1 MKPLLF
7 LLILLFFESTSCKSI
22 KGISFFEEKDKKDE
36 KVIVTIT
43 TDDEYELNK
52 ALFYLYKLG
61 GTIYIDTPIINF
73 KNYGSLS
80 VTGTLEGGIV
90 GIKQSNGEYPIL
102 NFQAQ
107 RDSSTSFYSSGLS
120 VVASNKIIKNLII
133 ESAGSYG
140 IFINGQKNII
150 DHVIT
155 RYNGQSGIYISS
167 GSEYNTFNYCYSYR
181 NFHFLENN
189 LIADGFTI
197 EIGAINNIFNNCFAW
212 ENSQNGFGYYYWN
225 GKNKNGEITY
235 THSGS
240 WNNGNMDVFSGK
252 YDFDNGNPLDKKLWT
267 IQQIIKS
274 NKDFENNYN
283 NNVFNLDSISLN
295 SNLANEYFSNYNLG
309 NNGSGFNFGHEKI
322 EESNAEIR
330 VVDYCVSFDHISK
343 GFNNNGSK
351 NFTAFITNTVG
362 FNNNM
367 NYELPF
373 MFNKWSN
380 NWSWGSKEED
390 NFGNEMEI
398 KRPDDSNSAKK
409 DIYSVRDQITKVV
422 YANKFPEDI
431 NFDKVIKSLKSE

>member
-7 LLILLFFESTSCKSI
+7 LIIILYFQHASCKLTED
-22 KGISFFEEKDKKDE
+22 ISLFEEKEQKDE
-36 KVIVTIT
+36 KVIATIT
-43 TDDEYELNK
+43 TDDESELKK

-61 GTIYIDTPIINF
+61 GIIYIDTPVINF
-73 KNYGSLS
+73 KNHGSIS

-102 NFQAQ
+102 NFQTQ
-107 RDSSTSFYSSGLS
+107 RDNSTTFYNSGLD

-140 IFINGQKNII
+140 IFINGQKNTI

-167 GSEYNTFNYCYSYR
+167 CSEYNTFNYCYSYR

-212 ENSQNGFGYYYWN
+212 ENSQNGFGYYHWD

-235 THSGS
+235 THSAC

-252 YDFDNGNPLDKKLWT
+252 YDFDNGKPLDKKLWT
-267 IQQIIKS
+267 IQQILKL
-274 NKDFENNYN
+274 NKDFEYNYN
-283 NNVFNLDSISLN
+283 NNIFNLDSITLN
-295 SNLANEYFSNYNLG
+295 SKPANAYFSNYNVG
-309 NNGSGFNFGHEKI
+309 EYGSGFNFGNEKI
-322 EESNAEIR
+322 EESNLEIR

-351 NFTAFITNTVG
+351 NINAFVTNTVG

-373 MFNKWSN
+373 MFSKWSN
-380 NWSWGSKEED
+380 NWSWDSKEED
-390 NFGNEMEI
+390 SFNNEMEI
-398 KRPDDSNSAKK
+398 KRPNDTNSAKK
-409 DIYSVRDQITKVV
+409 NFYSVRDQITKAV
-422 YANKFPEDI
+422 YANQFPEDI